1 MFRTGL
7 VPCLELLNRKRS
19 RSSSN
24 QGEGEHLPS
33 SSSCDNTS
41 HGQNT
46 PWAQLTGI
54 STSNI
59 SAWNLQIVDN
69 ICEAKTW
76 LEVLSI
82 NEIQTHQTEKKQ
94 QPIRAGCLYLLNKW
108 LNCIHPR
115 ERWEL
120 TPDRQKASNVLPS
133 GKMVREA
140 KEKLLPTLPSVSPLR
155 DFSHLPEFQS
165 LWKLNKPP
173 QLHCSSFL
181 AINTKELSQP

>member
-1 MFRTGL
+1 MPGCPSELQPSSPCHLPRCSVTCPKTGSENYQGGKKNQTKTPGDLVFRTSL
-7 VPCLELLNRKRS
+7 VPCLDLLNRKRS

-94 QPIRAGCLYLLNKW
+94 QPIRAGCLYSWINGWIASIQGKGGNLHRTDKRPLMP
-108 LNCIHPR
+108 CPQG
-115 ERWEL
+115 RW
-120 TPDRQKASNVLPS
+120 
-133 GKMVREA
+133 
-140 KEKLLPTLPSVSPLR
+140 
-155 DFSHLPEFQS
+155 
-165 LWKLNKPP
+165 
-173 QLHCSSFL
+173 
-181 AINTKELSQP
+181 